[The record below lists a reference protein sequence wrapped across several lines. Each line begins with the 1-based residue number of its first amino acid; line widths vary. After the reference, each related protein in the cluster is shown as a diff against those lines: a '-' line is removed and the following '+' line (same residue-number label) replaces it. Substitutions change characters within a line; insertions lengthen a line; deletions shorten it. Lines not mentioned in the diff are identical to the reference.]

1 MNRTTAA
8 EPSAHL
14 DQFARQ
20 HLPPADQWP
29 DLVFDLPELQYPARL
44 NCVAEILD
52 KAVAGGGGGRLALR
66 GDGINWT
73 YAALLQQVDRI
84 VNVLRG
90 PMGLVP
96 GNRVLL
102 RGANH
107 PMMAAAVLAVLKAG
121 LIAVPTMPLLRAR
134 ELGVIMQKA
143 QVQAVL
149 CAHALREEIEAAPGR
164 PERTLWF
171 NVPADAQ
178 SGLAPES
185 SLDAL
190 VAGQPASATACDTAA
205 DDICLISFTSGTT
218 GVPKGTIHFHRDVL
232 AICDCFPRHV
242 LKSGADDLFIG
253 TPPLAFT
260 FGLGGLLLFPLR
272 VGAAA
277 VLLEKL
283 TPEAL
288 LQAIEKY
295 RATICF
301 TAPTFYRQMAT
312 LAGKYDLSSLK
323 KSVSAGEALPV
334 ATREVWQQA
343 TGLRMIDG
351 IGATEMLHIFI
362 SAAGDEIRPGATGKP
377 IPGYRA
383 CVLDNKGQ
391 PVGPGIVGRLAVKGP
406 TGCRYLDDP
415 RQRDYV
421 LNGWNLTGDAYEMDA
436 DGYFFYRSRTDDMII
451 SAGYNIAGP
460 EVEDAL
466 LRHPAVAECGVVG
479 KPDEERGQVVEAHV
493 VLKPGFE
500 PSPEMAAQLQ
510 DFVKEQIAP
519 YKYPRSI
526 RFLTSLPRTETG
538 KLQRFKLRS
547 T

>member
-73 YAALLQQVDRI
+73 YAELLQKVDRI
-84 VNVLRG
+84 ANVLRG

-178 SGLAPES
+178 SGLAPER

-334 ATREVWQQA
+334 ATREAWQQA

-466 LRHPAVAECGVVG
+466 LRHAAVAECGVVG

>member
-73 YAALLQQVDRI
+73 YAELLQKVDRI

-178 SGLAPES
+178 SGLAPER

-334 ATREVWQQA
+334 ATREAWQQA